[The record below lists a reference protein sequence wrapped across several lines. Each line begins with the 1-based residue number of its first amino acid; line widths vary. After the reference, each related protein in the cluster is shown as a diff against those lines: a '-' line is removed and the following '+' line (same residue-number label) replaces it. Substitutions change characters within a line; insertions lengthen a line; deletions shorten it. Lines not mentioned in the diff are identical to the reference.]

1 MERGAVRA
9 GVRAAKNVRTSA
21 QPAMVAEGTL
31 LPQGVRHGSACRPG
45 QYSARLGTRYGRR
58 VRRADLLV
66 TLCHKL
72 RLSAPADR
80 RSHEAGAGWAGAR
93 LATRRCY
100 WISTE
105 APASSSC
112 DLIESASSWATPSL
126 TGFGAEST
134 RSFASFRPSPVI
146 ARTTLITWIF
156 CWPAPVRTTSNA
168 VFSSTAGPPPSAP
181 GAAAT
186 ATGAAA
192 VIPHSSSILFLSSTS
207 SSTVMLPSCSKTV
220 STAAISMPPACLGW
234 IRVLRE
240 PPRRPRPP
248 AAPRAAAPPQ
258 VRARAPRLRAA
269 SLLLRAPCLLQ
280 APRLPRAEPPPRE
293 PRPRR
298 PAPPAARSGRR
309 SARGGSAAV
318 R

>member
-9 GVRAAKNVRTSA
+9 GGESSEKCPDVGATH
-21 QPAMVAEGTL
+21 
-31 LPQGVRHGSACRPG
+31 HGSGGDRPAA
-45 QYSARLGTRYGRR
+45 STRQWSG
-58 VRRADLLV
+58 AD
-66 TLCHKL
+66 
-72 RLSAPADR
+72 RLSVADR
-80 RSHEAGAGWAGAR
+80 RHGQGERR
-93 LATRRCY
+93 LFRRPPHLPCRRRY
-100 WISTE
+100 AISTE
-105 APASSSC
+105 APASSSW

-134 RSFASFRPSPVI
+134 RSFASLRPSPVI

-156 CWPAPVRTTSNA
+156 CCPAPVRTTSNS
-168 VFSSTAGPPPSAP
+168 VFSSAAGAPPSAP
-181 GAAAT
+181 AAAAT

-220 STAAISMPPACLGW
+220 STAAISMPPACQLW
-234 IRVLRE
+234 IRVLPE

-248 AAPRAAAPPQ
+248 AAPRAATPPQ
-258 VRARAPRLRAA
+258 VRARAQRLRAGP
-269 SLLLRAPCLLQ
+269 LLLRAPCLPQ
-280 APRLPRAEPPPRE
+280 APLLPRAEPPPRE

-309 SARGGSAAV
+309 SARRGSAAV